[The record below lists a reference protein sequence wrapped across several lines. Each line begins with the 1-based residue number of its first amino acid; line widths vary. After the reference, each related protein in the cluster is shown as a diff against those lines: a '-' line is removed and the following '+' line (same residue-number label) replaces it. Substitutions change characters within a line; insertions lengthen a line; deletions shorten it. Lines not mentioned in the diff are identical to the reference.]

1 MRERIGDN
9 WCESATICS
18 KRPIRRQPG
27 DGGAISPFRIVRWRG
42 RTAGLPS
49 NGATNRRSDAMWA
62 MLTAAKEPRSIAHQ
76 REARGDALSA
86 MIGILTLA
94 TLRLLLHTTTTT
106 TTAAGDQDWKAV
118 PSFVRFDR
126 PGASCHQTRPP
137 RYGFAFLGSTGGLG
151 VGRLVP
157 QSRATL
163 GLAARPI
170 VLL

>member
-18 KRPIRRQPG
+18 KRPIRCQPG
-27 DGGAISPFRIVRWRG
+27 DGGAISLFRIVRWRG

-76 REARGDALSA
+76 REARGDALLA
-86 MIGILTLA
+86 MIEILTLA
-94 TLRLLLHTTTTT
+94 TLRLLLPLRPAIRIGRLCPRLFDLTVPAHR
-106 TTAAGDQDWKAV
+106 AFRRDFPDMVSRSLAVQDA
-118 PSFVRFDR
+118 
-126 PGASCHQTRPP
+126 
-137 RYGFAFLGSTGGLG
+137 LG

>member
-1 MRERIGDN
+1 MRDRIGDN

-94 TLRLLLHTTTTT
+94 TLRLLL
-106 TTAAGDQDWKAV
+106 
-118 PSFVRFDR
+118 
-126 PGASCHQTRPP
+126 PP
-137 RYGFAFLGSTGGLG
+137 RRAIRI
-151 VGRLVP
+151 GRPCPRLFDLTVP
-157 QSRATL
+157 AHRATRRDL
-163 GLAARPI
+163 PDMVSRSLAVQEAWASVALFRNPEPPSALRLARSYYSDADAC
-170 VLL
+170 